1 MSNIHFIQLADY
13 QAPKISENK
22 RDEWVDFGEDNNYYQ
37 FLIDRY
43 NGSTTNN
50 AVINNIT
57 KLIYGKGL
65 TANDASKKPNE
76 YAQMKMLF
84 SKDTLRKITKDL
96 KLLGE
101 FNLQLIYNE
110 KKDKIVRVEHLPTNL
125 VRSEKCNKD
134 GLVEAIYY
142 CDNWQ
147 DTKKFQPKR
156 LPLFGY
162 GTKGDK
168 LEVLRVGNYTIGQKY
183 YSNIDWIGATSY
195 ATLEQE
201 ISDYLINDVQR
212 GFSSRAIINFN
223 NGVPTEE
230 QQQIISSKVKKQYT
244 GSKGDPVIIAFNS
257 DETKKTTI
265 DSVPLDNAPELYKYL
280 SDECLAKIMLA
291 HNVTS
296 PLLFG
301 IATSTGFSANA
312 DELRNSYILFENMV
326 IQPFQDTICD
336 AIDKIL
342 AYNEISLDLK
352 FIQLQPLDSE
362 GDLTSETDTV
372 ISSVNSLSP
381 LVANKVLE
389 SMTANEIR
397 SLVGLKPTLGGSDL
411 NPNTLMSSH
420 TCLSKDL
427 TDAEGNNILELLQGE
442 SVTDEWE
449 LVDKREYSDSNNSIE
464 EWAKSKIKDKQ
475 NLLQKFAGV
484 IKSAP
489 SKKSSLDKENYK
501 VRYEYFEK
509 YSSNNSRDF
518 CKQMMRRTANGVV
531 YRKEDIDEASFQ
543 GVNIEFGHNG
553 QNYSLFKFKGGV
565 NCSHVWNENL
575 YRLKTKT
582 DGTPYI
588 DKALSSSEEV
598 ASIDGYNPNPSGWD
612 QAQIAPIDMP
622 NRGHHPNYKQ

>member
-65 TANDASKKPNE
+65 TANDASRKPNE

-156 LPLFGY
+156 IPLFGY

-301 IATSTGFSANA
+301 IATTTGFSANA

-411 NPNTLMSSH
+411 SPNTLMSSQEID
-420 TCLSKDL
+420 LSKY
-427 TDAEGNNILELLQGE
+427 GE
-442 SVTDEWE
+442 DINLDEWE
-449 LVDKREYSDSNNSIE
+449 LVDIRKVNYDEEASLDAQIEALNN
-464 EWAKSKIKDKQ
+464 
-475 NLLQKFAGV
+475 
-484 IKSAP
+484 P
-489 SKKSSLDKENYK
+489 KKSLLSK
-501 VRYEYFEK
+501 VYEFVSSGTARPNSKSEQDGELFKSRYRYTGNL
-509 YSSNNSRDF
+509 SSNSREF
-518 CKQMMRRTANGVV
+518 CNKMIGANKL
-531 YRKEDIDEASFQ
+531 YRKEDIIAMSNQAVNEGWGPK
-543 GVNIEFGHNG
+543 GVDTYDIFL
-553 QNYSLFKFKGGV
+553 YKGGGDCHHFWTRETYRRKADV
-565 NCSHVWNENL
+565 NSPLAEEITASKARKEGEILPTN
-575 YRLKTKT
+575 
-582 DGTPYI
+582 
-588 DKALSSSEEV
+588 DKLV
-598 ASIDGYNPNPSGWD
+598 YT
-612 QAQIAPIDMP
+612 APKDMP
-622 NRGHHPNYKQ
+622 YNGFLPTNKRFQ

>member
-65 TANDASKKPNE
+65 TANDASRKPNE

-301 IATSTGFSANA
+301 IATTTGFSANA
-312 DELRNSYILFENMV
+312 DELKNSYILFENMV
-326 IQPFQDTICD
+326 IRPFQELICD
-336 AIDKIL
+336 ALDKVL
-342 AYNEISLDLK
+342 AFNEISLDLK
-352 FIQLQPLDSE
+352 FSQLQPLDVDGE
-362 GDLTSETDTV
+362 LTKTV
-372 ISSVNSLSP
+372 D
-381 LVANKVLE
+381 AK
-389 SMTANEIR
+389 TQ
-397 SLVGLKPTLGGSDL
+397 
-411 NPNTLMSSH
+411 MSSQEID
-420 TCLSKDL
+420 LSKY
-427 TDAEGNNILELLQGE
+427 GE
-442 SVTDEWE
+442 DINLDEWE
-449 LVDKREYSDSNNSIE
+449 LVDSRKVNYDEEASLDAQIEALNN
-464 EWAKSKIKDKQ
+464 
-475 NLLQKFAGV
+475 
-484 IKSAP
+484 P
-489 SKKSSLDKENYK
+489 KKSLLSK
-501 VRYEYFEK
+501 VYEFVSSGTARPNSKSEQDGELFKSRYRYTGNL
-509 YSSNNSRDF
+509 SSNSREF
-518 CKQMMRRTANGVV
+518 CNKMIGANKL
-531 YRKEDIDEASFQ
+531 YRKEDIIAMSNQAVNEGWGPK
-543 GVNIEFGHNG
+543 GVDTYDIFL
-553 QNYSLFKFKGGV
+553 YKGGGDCHHFWTRETYRRKADV
-565 NCSHVWNENL
+565 NSPLAEEITASKARKEGEILPTN
-575 YRLKTKT
+575 
-582 DGTPYI
+582 
-588 DKALSSSEEV
+588 DKLV
-598 ASIDGYNPNPSGWD
+598 YT
-612 QAQIAPIDMP
+612 APKDMP
-622 NRGHHPNYKQ
+622 YNGFLPTNKRFQ

>member
-65 TANDASKKPNE
+65 TANDASRKPNE

-156 LPLFGY
+156 IPLFGY
-162 GTKGDK
+162 GTNGDK

-183 YSNIDWIGATSY
+183 YSNVDYLGGVSY
-195 ATLEQE
+195 AALEEE
-201 ISDYLINDVQR
+201 ISNYLINEVQN
-212 GFSSRAIINFN
+212 GFSGTKIVNFN

-230 QQQIISSKVKKQYT
+230 QQTIIQNKVKSTLT
-244 GSKGDPVIIAFNS
+244 GSKGKKVIVAFNS
-257 DETKKTTI
+257 DETKKTTVDDI
-265 DSVPLDNAPELYKYL
+265 PLNDAPEHYKYL

-301 IATSTGFSANA
+301 IATTTGFSANA
-312 DELRNSYILFENMV
+312 DELKNSYILFENMV
-326 IQPFQDTICD
+326 IRPFQELICD
-336 AIDKIL
+336 ALDKVL
-342 AYNEISLDLK
+342 AFNEISLDLK
-352 FIQLQPLDSE
+352 FMQLQPLDVDGELTKTVDAKTQMSSQE
-362 GDLTSETDTV
+362 IDLSKYGED
-372 ISSVNSLSP
+372 I
-381 LVANKVLE
+381 
-389 SMTANEIR
+389 
-397 SLVGLKPTLGGSDL
+397 DL
-411 NPNTLMSSH
+411 N
-420 TCLSKDL
+420 
-427 TDAEGNNILELLQGE
+427 
-442 SVTDEWE
+442 EWE
-449 LVDKREYSDSNNSIE
+449 LVDSRKVNYDEEASLDAQIEALNN
-464 EWAKSKIKDKQ
+464 
-475 NLLQKFAGV
+475 
-484 IKSAP
+484 P
-489 SKKSSLDKENYK
+489 KKSLLSK
-501 VRYEYFEK
+501 VYEFVSSGTARPNSKSEQDGELFKSRYRYTGNL
-509 YSSNNSRDF
+509 SSNSREF
-518 CKQMMRRTANGVV
+518 CNKMIGANKL
-531 YRKEDIDEASFQ
+531 YRKEDIIAMSNQAVNEGWGPK
-543 GVNIEFGHNG
+543 GVDTYDIFL
-553 QNYSLFKFKGGV
+553 YKGGGDCHHFWTRETYRRKADV
-565 NCSHVWNENL
+565 NSPLAEEITASKARKEGEILPTN
-575 YRLKTKT
+575 
-582 DGTPYI
+582 
-588 DKALSSSEEV
+588 DKLV
-598 ASIDGYNPNPSGWD
+598 YT
-612 QAQIAPIDMP
+612 APKDMP
-622 NRGHHPNYKQ
+622 YNGFLPTNKRFQ

>member
-65 TANDASKKPNE
+65 TANDANRKPNE

-156 LPLFGY
+156 IPLFGY
-162 GTKGDK
+162 GTNGDK

-183 YSNIDWIGATSY
+183 YSNVDYLGGVSY
-195 ATLEQE
+195 AALEEE
-201 ISDYLINDVQR
+201 ISNYLINEVQN
-212 GFSSRAIINFN
+212 GFSGTKIVNFN

-230 QQQIISSKVKKQYT
+230 QQTIIQNKVKSTLT
-244 GSKGDPVIIAFNS
+244 GSKGKKVIVAFNS
-257 DETKKTTI
+257 DETKKTTVDDI
-265 DSVPLDNAPELYKYL
+265 PLNDAPEHYKYL
-280 SDECLAKIMLA
+280 SDECLAKIMLS

-301 IATSTGFSANA
+301 IATTTGFSANA
-312 DELRNSYILFENMV
+312 DELKNSYILFENMV
-326 IQPFQDTICD
+326 IRPFQELICD
-336 AIDKIL
+336 ALDKVL
-342 AYNEISLDLK
+342 AFNEISLDLK
-352 FIQLQPLDSE
+352 FMQLQPLDADGE
-362 GDLTSETDTV
+362 LTKTV
-372 ISSVNSLSP
+372 D
-381 LVANKVLE
+381 AQTK
-389 SMTANEIR
+389 
-397 SLVGLKPTLGGSDL
+397 
-411 NPNTLMSSH
+411 MSSH

-442 SVTDEWE
+442 NVNDEWE
-449 LVDKREYSDSNNSIE
+449 LVDKREYLDTNNSID
-464 EWAKSKIKDKQ
+464 EWANSKIKSKE
-475 NLLQKFAGV
+475 NLLQKFSGF

-489 SKKSSLDKENYK
+489 SAKSSLDKGTYK
-501 VRYEYFEK
+501 VRYEYAARYNK
-509 YSSNNSRDF
+509 PNSRDF

-531 YRKEDIDEASFQ
+531 YRKEDIDQASFQ
-543 GVNIEFGHNG
+543 GVNIEFGHKG

-565 NCSHVWNENL
+565 NCSHYFNENL

>member
-13 QAPKISENK
+13 QAPKITENK
-22 RDEWVDFGEDNNYYQ
+22 RDEWVDFGENNDYYQ

-65 TANDASKKPNE
+65 TANDANRKPNE
-76 YAQMKMLF
+76 FAQMKMLF
-84 SKDTLRKITKDL
+84 SKDTIRKITKDL

-101 FNLQLIYNE
+101 FNLQLIYND

-134 GLVEAIYY
+134 GVVEAIYY
-142 CDNWQ
+142 SDNWQ
-147 DTKKFQPKR
+147 DIKKFVPKR

-183 YSNIDWIGATSY
+183 YSNVDYVGGVNY
-195 ATLEQE
+195 AALEEE
-201 ISDYLINDVQR
+201 ISNYLINEVQN
-212 GFSSRAIINFN
+212 GFSGTKIVNFN

-230 QQQIISSKVKKQYT
+230 QQSIIQSKVKNTLT
-244 GSKGDPVIIAFNS
+244 GSKGKKVIVAFNS
-257 DETKKTTI
+257 DETKKTTVDDI
-265 DSVPLDNAPELYKYL
+265 PLNDAPEHYKYL
-280 SDECLAKIMLA
+280 SDECLAKIMLS

-312 DELRNSYILFENMV
+312 DELKNSYILFENMV
-326 IQPFQDTICD
+326 IRPFQELICD
-336 AIDKIL
+336 GLDKVL
-342 AYNEISLDLK
+342 AFNEISLDLAFK
-352 FIQLQPLDSE
+352 QLQPLDIDGE
-362 GDLTSETDTV
+362 LTKALDT
-372 ISSVNSLSP
+372 
-381 LVANKVLE
+381 
-389 SMTANEIR
+389 
-397 SLVGLKPTLGGSDL
+397 PTQ
-411 NPNTLMSSH
+411 MSSH

-427 TDAEGNNILELLQGE
+427 TDEDGNNILELLKGE
-442 SVTDEWE
+442 SIDDEWE
-449 LVDKREYSDSNNSIE
+449 LVDKREYSDSNISID
-464 EWAKSKIKDKQ
+464 EWANSKIKNKE

-484 IKSAP
+484 IKSSP
-489 SKKSSLDKENYK
+489 SSKSSLDKGNYK

-509 YSSNNSRDF
+509 YSSGNSRDF
-518 CKQMMRRTANGVV
+518 CKKMIARTANGVV
-531 YRKEDIDEASFQ
+531 YRKEDIDQASFQ
-543 GVNIEFGHNG
+543 GVNIEFGHEG

-565 NCSHVWNENL
+565 NCGHVLNENL
-575 YRLKTKT
+575 YILKTKT
-582 DGTPYI
+582 DGTPYA

-598 ASIDGYNPNPSGWD
+598 QSIAGYNPNPSGWSE
-612 QAQIAPIDMP
+612 AQIAPIDMP
-622 NRGHHPNYKQ
+622 NRGHHPNYKG